1 MKYLVAVSLVLASFF
16 SWAVTTSD
24 FGSWSLLCNDSSV
37 CTLSQLVA
45 KDKEAKKVLLGVNVD
60 YSYSQDFPVLKIKL
74 PKNTLTKNGV
84 GVKLDDFA
92 SIQVPFSGCDEKSC
106 QSIVKI
112 DNELLK
118 QMHNGQTMLIAFQK
132 SENQSR
138 IFFGQKNGIVPKTIC
153 SRFFKSNF
161 SIDDSFKSNFFTIN
175 D

>member
-1 MKYLVAVSLVLASFF
+1 MKGLLYLVIG
-16 SWAVTTSD
+16 TPNSD
-24 FGSWSLLCNDSSV
+24 GISIINKH
-37 CTLSQLVA
+37 TEQ
-45 KDKEAKKVLLGVNVD
+45 DKEAKKVLLGVNVD

-84 GVKLDDFA
+84 GVKIDDFA

-132 SENQSR
+132 SENQQVTLPISLTGFEEAYAQLNQS
-138 IFFGQKNGIVPKTIC
+138 IQK
-153 SRFFKSNF
+153 
-161 SIDDSFKSNFFTIN
+161 
-175 D
+175 

>member
-45 KDKEAKKVLLGVNVD
+45 KDKEAKKVLLGVNVE

-84 GVKLDDFA
+84 GVKIDDFA

-132 SENQSR
+132 SENQQVTLPISLTGFEEAYAQLNQS
-138 IFFGQKNGIVPKTIC
+138 IQK
-153 SRFFKSNF
+153 
-161 SIDDSFKSNFFTIN
+161 
-175 D
+175 

>member
-1 MKYLVAVSLVLASFF
+1 M
-16 SWAVTTSD
+16 
-24 FGSWSLLCNDSSV
+24 

-84 GVKLDDFA
+84 GVKIDDFA

-118 QMHNGQTMLIAFQK
+118 QIAVEQQRV
-132 SENQSR
+132 EQLR
-138 IFFGQKNGIVPKTIC
+138 QIVKKMNLEIT
-153 SRFFKSNF
+153 N
-161 SIDDSFKSNFFTIN
+161 T
-175 D
+175 

>member
-1 MKYLVAVSLVLASFF
+1 M
-16 SWAVTTSD
+16 
-24 FGSWSLLCNDSSV
+24 
-37 CTLSQLVA
+37 
-45 KDKEAKKVLLGVNVD
+45 LLGVNVD

-84 GVKLDDFA
+84 GVKIDDFA

-132 SENQSR
+132 SENQQVTLPISLTGFEEAYVQLNQS
-138 IFFGQKNGIVPKTIC
+138 IQK
-153 SRFFKSNF
+153 
-161 SIDDSFKSNFFTIN
+161 
-175 D
+175 